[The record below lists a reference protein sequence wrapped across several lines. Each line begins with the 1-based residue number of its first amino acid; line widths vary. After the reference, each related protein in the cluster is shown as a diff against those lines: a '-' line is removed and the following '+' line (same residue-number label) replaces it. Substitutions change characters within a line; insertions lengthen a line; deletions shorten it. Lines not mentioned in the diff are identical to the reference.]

1 MIVLDSSAIVAI
13 LSRESGYES
22 LLATVTNADRC
33 ALSALTFFET
43 AIVLFARKR
52 EAGLQDLA
60 KFVEFAEA
68 EIIPFDQLAAE
79 TALEAFKTFG
89 KGIHSKSRL
98 NLCDCAAY
106 ALSKSL
112 NAPLLFKGHDFAETD
127 VEIAR

>member
-1 MIVLDSSAIVAI
+1 VIVLDSSAIVAI
-13 LSRESGYES
+13 LSSEPGNES
-22 LLATVTNADRC
+22 LLAIVANTDRC

-43 AIVLFARKR
+43 ALVLFARKR

-60 KFVEFAEA
+60 KFLEFAEA
-68 EIIPFDQLAAE
+68 EIIPFDQNAAQA
-79 TALEAFKTFG
+79 ALEAFKIFG
-89 KGIHSKSRL
+89 KGIHSKARL

>member
-13 LSRESGYES
+13 LSRESGYEH

-43 AIVLFARKR
+43 ALVLFARKR

-68 EIIPFDQLAAE
+68 EIIPFDQIAAQA
-79 TALEAFKTFG
+79 ALEAFKTFG
-89 KGIHSKSRL
+89 KGIHSKARL

-106 ALSKSL
+106 ALSKNL

>member
-1 MIVLDSSAIVAI
+1 MIVLDSSAIIAI
-13 LSRESGYES
+13 LSSEPGNENH
-22 LLATVTNADRC
+22 LAIVANTDHC

-43 AIVLFARKR
+43 ALVLFARKR

-60 KFVEFAEA
+60 KFLEFADA
-68 EIIPFDQLAAE
+68 EIIPFDQIAAQA
-79 TALEAFKTFG
+79 ALEAFKTFG
-89 KGIHSKSRL
+89 KGIHSKARL

-112 NAPLLFKGHDFAETD
+112 NAPLLFKGHDFVETD

>member
-13 LSRESGYES
+13 LSSEPGNES
-22 LLATVTNADRC
+22 LLAIVANTDHC

-43 AIVLFARKR
+43 ALVLFARKR

-60 KFVEFAEA
+60 KFLEFAEA
-68 EIIPFDQLAAE
+68 EIIPFDQIAAQA
-79 TALEAFKTFG
+79 ALEAFKIFG
-89 KGIHSKSRL
+89 KGIHSKARL